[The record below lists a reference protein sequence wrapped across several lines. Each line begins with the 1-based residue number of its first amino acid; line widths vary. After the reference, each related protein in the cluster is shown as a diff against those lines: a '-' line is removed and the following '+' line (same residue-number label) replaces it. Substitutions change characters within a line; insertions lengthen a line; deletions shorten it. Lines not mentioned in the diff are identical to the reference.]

1 MEAINMD
8 KKQLVQQWR
17 SSLLGMQRR
26 HDALKKTEEALQQQK
41 EDLQVLE
48 NEISGFRKDIVTV
61 QAENTKL
68 TEFMSRV
75 DNEIVILEKQLDV
88 LLERRDQNAT
98 LFEALKSTV
107 EKNDNESRILE
118 GEMKL
123 KNGELTE
130 IEKNIAKHAK
140 AIVDME
146 GKVLDHLSKQTT
158 LKQESQGALHDIE
171 KIKANIRAKELQV
184 TQMEN
189 EVARIRV
196 DTLQAKSYNETLQST
211 LQDLEKELQSR
222 GALVDKMQQDIR
234 RRNEEIDKKQK
245 QLDQL
250 NHQYEEIM
258 RAHAGEQGEHVGP
271 LEATINS
278 LSKAIAQKSAENEA
292 LQQEWIKL
300 QTELVGCKNT
310 MNEIN
315 EAIVDLQAKGTV
327 LDQKKD
333 RLLSSIAQEQQ
344 EITSLRKREES
355 MHLEMKRVNTLLSQ
369 HSSQTDNVAN
379 EAFLLEND
387 LIKRLE
393 EKKREA
399 IQLEKKVEDTRQS
412 KGDIINQLLDCERDI
427 MFWER
432 KLQIARETE
441 MALDPTIGKAESE
454 KMKKEISY
462 MEQRMAQLQREQKFL
477 IEEMQKLIDH
487 RDTIRTKGK
496 AVQQATEKNKSG
508 TTRLTVEKDN
518 ARLFKELNAKRQEAQ
533 AKERAAKEALVDVGR
548 IASEVETAQ
557 REIEGLDETIDSLQA
572 QLDAAKKM
580 REQSEDEKQLKQN
593 SLQRFREAEKGT
605 YKLSCYPEEA
615 QAESQHLEEGRRT
628 IVNVMEELAQ
638 QFPELSQELQNLM
651 TMV

>member
-1 MEAINMD
+1 
-8 KKQLVQQWR
+8 
-17 SSLLGMQRR
+17 
-26 HDALKKTEEALQQQK
+26 
-41 EDLQVLE
+41 
-48 NEISGFRKDIVTV
+48 
-61 QAENTKL
+61 
-68 TEFMSRV
+68 
-75 DNEIVILEKQLDV
+75 
-88 LLERRDQNAT
+88 
-98 LFEALKSTV
+98 
-107 EKNDNESRILE
+107 
-118 GEMKL
+118 
-123 KNGELTE
+123 
-130 IEKNIAKHAK
+130 
-140 AIVDME
+140 
-146 GKVLDHLSKQTT
+146 
-158 LKQESQGALHDIE
+158 
-171 KIKANIRAKELQV
+171 
-184 TQMEN
+184 
-189 EVARIRV
+189 
-196 DTLQAKSYNETLQST
+196 
-211 LQDLEKELQSR
+211 
-222 GALVDKMQQDIR
+222 
-234 RRNEEIDKKQK
+234 
-245 QLDQL
+245 
-250 NHQYEEIM
+250 
-258 RAHAGEQGEHVGP
+258 
-271 LEATINS
+271 
-278 LSKAIAQKSAENEA
+278 
-292 LQQEWIKL
+292 
-300 QTELVGCKNT
+300 
-310 MNEIN
+310 
-315 EAIVDLQAKGTV
+315 
-327 LDQKKD
+327 
-333 RLLSSIAQEQQ
+333 
-344 EITSLRKREES
+344 
-355 MHLEMKRVNTLLSQ
+355 
-369 HSSQTDNVAN
+369 
-379 EAFLLEND
+379 
-387 LIKRLE
+387 
-393 EKKREA
+393 
-399 IQLEKKVEDTRQS
+399 
-412 KGDIINQLLDCERDI
+412 